1 VKSLNISIEIG
12 CENLNQFGSETPLQA
27 CCGRA
32 IIAYAA
38 NDLPGRSF
46 NGDRNTACLGNKG
59 MTRGICDKFRND

>member
-1 VKSLNISIEIG
+1 MKSLDVSIEIG
-12 CENLNQFGSETPLQA
+12 CKSVNQFGSEAAFQG

-38 NDLPGRSF
+38 NDLPGRGF

-59 MTRGICDKFRND
+59 MT